1 MFSPIIL
8 LCNLAVTPALEAC
21 QSLSTNKVY
30 STKLQCYKELESHE
44 KKNGRKWANDELY
57 VMSSLCIDW
66 RFRTDRQFLKRVL
79 ENKKNTNSL
88 ETQTGTLNW
97 VK

>member
-30 STKLQCYKELESHE
+30 STKY
-44 KKNGRKWANDELY
+44 
-57 VMSSLCIDW
+57 
-66 RFRTDRQFLKRVL
+66 TDIYLINHIPNFTLKTI
-79 ENKKNTNSL
+79 ENI
-88 ETQTGTLNW
+88 
-97 VK
+97 